1 MPAHGQRLG
10 FRCDH
15 LDTWPMPP
23 PPAGNGSIVFFFTK
37 TTLYIKQLSY
47 KSNLQRMSSYKKVLG
62 PEQQRIHQETAD
74 EEAAGGE
81 LGCRQRREQQG
92 GMTAPCVG

>member
-1 MPAHGQRLG
+1 MG
-10 FRCDH
+10 FFR
-15 LDTWPMPP
+15 
-23 PPAGNGSIVFFFTK
+23 K
-37 TTLYIKQLSY
+37 TTLYIKQPNY
-47 KSNLQRMSSYKKVLG
+47 KSNLQRRSSKKRSMDLNSKES
-62 PEQQRIHQETAD
+62 PQEETAD